1 MLYSSEETK
10 SIVKKDVAFLP
21 AGITDN
27 VSFAGIR
34 YEKTPNNSFVE
45 LKFEKDGKTMTH
57 TEWAPQQ
64 GNSTPEAYKNKCR
77 NQLSRFQQIVAAFYP
92 YEQYPD
98 MYKVNP
104 DTNEPYIVFEGATFD
119 DLANWVVDKMNNAD
133 KSTKVRLK
141 IVYNDRGYTT
151 LPMYA
156 VYTFIEPMSIV
167 DAGNSMITKLGID
180 NFDKPIKA
188 DREVKVG
195 NPLEDTAVAAND
207 LPF

>member
-1 MLYSSEETK
+1 MLYSSKETK
-10 SIVKKDVAFLP
+10 IVKKDVAFLP

-27 VSFAGIR
+27 VNFAGIR

-64 GNSTPEAYKNKCR
+64 GNSTDDTYRNKCR
-77 NQLSRFQQIVAAFYP
+77 NQLARFQQIIAAYYP
-92 YEQYPD
+92 YAKYPE
-98 MYKVNP
+98 MYEV
-104 DTNEPYIVFEGATFD
+104 DAETNTPYVTFEGASFN
-119 DLANWVVDKMNNAD
+119 DLANWVVTKMNNAD
-133 KSTKVRLK
+133 KATQVRLK

-156 VYTFIEPMSIV
+156 VYTFIEPMSVV
-167 DAGNSMITKLGID
+167 DEGKSMISELGID
-180 NFDKPIKA
+180 NFVKPIKA
-188 DREVKVG
+188 DVEVKTV
-195 NPLEDTAVAAND
+195 NPLADVND